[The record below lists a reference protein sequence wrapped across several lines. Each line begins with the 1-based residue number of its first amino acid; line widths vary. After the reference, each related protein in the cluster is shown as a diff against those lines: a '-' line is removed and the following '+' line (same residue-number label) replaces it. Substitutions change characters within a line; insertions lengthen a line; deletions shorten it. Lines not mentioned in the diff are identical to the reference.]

1 MSKWRAKLCVCVC
14 VYVCEVGGDGGE
26 KAFLCARG
34 REGLNLSKIY
44 GGRKEEMDSWDI
56 TEPVFLMNKG
66 WQLCNIISQSKSI
79 PWWTWSFEC
88 LMRAI
93 WLTTHLE

>member
-1 MSKWRAKLCVCVC
+1 MKSKALCVCVC

-44 GGRKEEMDSWDI
+44 GGRKEEMDS
-56 TEPVFLMNKG
+56 
-66 WQLCNIISQSKSI
+66 
-79 PWWTWSFEC
+79 
-88 LMRAI
+88 
-93 WLTTHLE
+93 